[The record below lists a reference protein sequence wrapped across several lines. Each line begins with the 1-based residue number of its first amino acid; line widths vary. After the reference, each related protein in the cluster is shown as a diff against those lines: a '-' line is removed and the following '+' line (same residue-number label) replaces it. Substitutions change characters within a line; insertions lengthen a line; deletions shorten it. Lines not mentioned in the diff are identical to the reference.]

1 MVQIQY
7 FINIVDCVGCFKFTS
22 EITLIVILFA
32 HYFYKMFYIFGCAKI
47 RHHDIIDVF
56 KTEYITSKFDT
67 FSVMVGNT
75 INTKRAIT
83 YTDSFAST
91 DDKSVISWEYF
102 CAFYDRSVSWF
113 FSNYCCH
120 LPIIEYDDIAHLHNL
135 DDLRETDTEF
145 SWCTKSLFW
154 GRWCVSYLEFF
165 S

>member
-1 MVQIQY
+1 MHLNIVHVDDSSRVHLYAEITSTEHSQSEMVQIQY

-91 DDKSVISWEYF
+91 DDKSVIS
-102 CAFYDRSVSWF
+102 
-113 FSNYCCH
+113 
-120 LPIIEYDDIAHLHNL
+120 
-135 DDLRETDTEF
+135 
-145 SWCTKSLFW
+145 
-154 GRWCVSYLEFF
+154 
-165 S
+165 